1 LLAQGEP
8 ERLQQLIYDWDVQ
21 PTMNG
26 GELQTVE
33 QARQLLGMSEAA
45 EFRKFNDHGEILLDR
60 KEAAKIQLS
69 SPQGR

>member
-1 LLAQGEP
+1 
-8 ERLQQLIYDWDVQ
+8 
-21 PTMNG
+21 MNG

-60 KEAAKIQLS
+60 KGAAKIQLS
-69 SPQGR
+69 SPQER